1 MIGPLSTDLYL
12 PTFIN
17 LAADLDVV
25 AAQVQLTVTGFLI
38 GLACGPLLVGPL
50 SDRYGRRRI
59 LLIALAVFVATGLLM
74 VLSSQIWV
82 LIALRVVQGVA
93 AAAGTVLS
101 RAVVSDL
108 APPEK
113 AVRAMSIIVF
123 AVGLGAF
130 SAAPIG
136 AAVGGAWGWRG
147 ALLTLAAIGALMLT
161 LAALFLP
168 ESLPPEDRHGKRS
181 GSGSLVALGRAVRT
195 PQVMTFAFTLGA
207 TYAAMMSWISA
218 SPFVAT
224 QVLGLTTDTFALS
237 FAAAS
242 VAMLASSSLN
252 AWIGIRVG
260 AKRMLIAGQTL
271 ALSAAV
277 LMLISISA
285 SALTQH
291 SFFGLGFMLIFGFGL
306 TMANTTALAL
316 AAAGHVRGSASALL
330 STTQYTCGAL
340 AVPFIGILG
349 PGSALP
355 MAVTI
360 LVAASIAVSM
370 TAITLGRIRHSS

>member
-1 MIGPLSTDLYL
+1 
-12 PTFIN
+12 
-17 LAADLDVV
+17 
-25 AAQVQLTVTGFLI
+25 
-38 GLACGPLLVGPL
+38 
-50 SDRYGRRRI
+50 
-59 LLIALAVFVATGLLM
+59 
-74 VLSSQIWV
+74 
-82 LIALRVVQGVA
+82 
-93 AAAGTVLS
+93 
-101 RAVVSDL
+101 
-108 APPEK
+108 
-113 AVRAMSIIVF
+113 
-123 AVGLGAF
+123 
-130 SAAPIG
+130 
-136 AAVGGAWGWRG
+136 
-147 ALLTLAAIGALMLT
+147 
-161 LAALFLP
+161 
-168 ESLPPEDRHGKRS
+168 
-181 GSGSLVALGRAVRT
+181 
-195 PQVMTFAFTLGA
+195 MTFAFTLGA

-291 SFFGLGFMLIFGFGL
+291 SFFGLGFLLIFGFGL

-340 AVPFIGILG
+340 AIPFVGILG
-349 PGSALP
+349 PGTALP

-360 LVAASIAVSM
+360 LVAASIAASM
-370 TAITLGRIRHSS
+370 TAMTLGRIRLSS